1 MPTTTKSNGRSIK
14 GRRSKKNAKTKKANA
29 SRPLNSKITVINTEL
44 QELAD
49 ILAVTKDEIMEE
61 ANLSSNV
68 TVIKLNKLKMLPGK
82 TNNMKKKKSEL
93 VKKINNIQ
101 KGIETF
107 KLILEENRYIE
118 DTELTR
124 QDRDYEFRANTI

>member
-1 MPTTTKSNGRSIK
+1 
-14 GRRSKKNAKTKKANA
+14 
-29 SRPLNSKITVINTEL
+29 
-44 QELAD
+44 
-49 ILAVTKDEIMEE
+49 MEE
-61 ANLSSNV
+61 ANLSSDVN
-68 TVIKLNKLKMLPGK
+68 VIKLNNLKMFPGK

-93 VKKINNIQ
+93 VKKISNIQ

-107 KLILEENRYIE
+107 KLILEENGYIE